1 MWLCHCV
8 TRLLQVLGLTLGQGG
23 HVKWVWL
30 WPHGCGFVVSSH
42 DSCAGA
48 GMHTGSGKD
57 SEATF
62 EDSHMTAKQLEEVQ
76 KEVKQLEIE
85 SEHQLKAKKMRV
97 CYRMCVTCPCHM
109 SHAYHMSMSH
119 VTCISHVHVT
129 CHMSS
134 YPCHMSSHVHVTCH
148 HMSISM
154 SHVTCRMS
162 HVTCHMS
169 HVACR
174 MSHVTCHMS
183 HVACR
188 MSHVTCHMHVP
199 LP

>member
-1 MWLCHCV
+1 M
-8 TRLLQVLGLTLGQGG
+8 QGG

-97 CYRMCVTCPCHM
+97 CYCMCVTCPCHM

-134 YPCHMSSHVHVTCH
+134 YPCHMSSHVHQ
-148 HMSISM
+148 
-154 SHVTCRMS
+154 

-169 HVACR
+169 HVAC
-174 MSHVTCHMS
+174 HIHMS
-183 HVACR
+183 QVACR
-188 MSHVTCHMHVP
+188 MSHACAP
-199 LP
+199 PIAPDLLGGG